1 MNVSCI
7 CQPPLKLCKAFD
19 FKTLDIFPVAFKM
32 LATKVICF
40 FSLVGISQTSA
51 LKLSLSCKTIMNSF
65 YQTEDQYYDLG
76 CDRTNNN
83 SEKVL
88 LYRCRF
94 LQKKMDIMGK
104 QYYDFQVGLT
114 SFLKGFLVLTIKLP
128 VSFQDWSPWSEC
140 KNEQIKRSRKSC
152 TGRTQTQTHN
162 CNTEG
167 IDQSK

>member
-1 MNVSCI
+1 M
-7 CQPPLKLCKAFD
+7 
-19 FKTLDIFPVAFKM
+19 
-32 LATKVICF
+32 
-40 FSLVGISQTSA
+40 TSA
-51 LKLSLSCKTIMNSF
+51 RKLSCKTIMNSF

-76 CDRTNNN
+76 CDSINND

>member
-40 FSLVGISQTSA
+40 FGLFGISGTSA
-51 LKLSLSCKTIMNSF
+51 LKLSCKTIMNSF